1 MTDPY
6 EIWRRRLWVWLPAAL
21 FFLAN
26 ASAWT
31 VYKLG
36 YAGQVE
42 GVEQSLADRTRQRAT
57 LLAQRREH
65 EALVERVRSN
75 RAQVAEL
82 YENRFST
89 RRHRLT
95 AVTAEIKDLAG
106 KAGLAPSSFTYPE
119 EEIEDYGL
127 VKRSFVFSV
136 EGTYAGLRKFIN
148 LLELSPSFLTVEQVQ
163 LAGSAAEGPEL
174 RISMIVS
181 TLFSSEPSPGGEPAP
196 EAVTP

>member
-6 EIWRRRLWVWLPAAL
+6 EIWRRRLWVWLPAAV

-42 GVEQSLADRTRQRAT
+42 GVEQSLAEKTKERDAR
-57 LLAQRREH
+57 LKERREL
-65 EALVERVRSN
+65 EALVERVRTN

-82 YENRFST
+82 YDKRFST
-89 RRHRLT
+89 RRNRLT
-95 AVTAEIKDLAG
+95 AVTAEIKDLAA

-119 EEIEDYGL
+119 EQIEDYGL

-136 EGTYAGLRKFIN
+136 EGTYGALRKFIN
-148 LLELSPSFLTVEQVQ
+148 LLELSPSFLTVEQVR
-163 LAGSAAEGPEL
+163 LAGSPEEGPEL
-174 RISMIVS
+174 RISMVVS
-181 TLFSSEPSPGGEPAP
+181 TLFSREPALGEPGT
-196 EAVTP
+196 EGRSL

>member
-42 GVEQSLADRTRQRAT
+42 GVEQSLADRTRQRET

-65 EALVERVRSN
+65 EALVERVRTN
-75 RAQVAEL
+75 RAQVVEL
-82 YENRFST
+82 YDERFST

-106 KAGLAPSSFTYPE
+106 KAGLAPSSFAYPE

-136 EGTYAGLRKFIN
+136 EGTYVELRKFIN

-163 LAGSAAEGPEL
+163 LAGTAEGPEL

-181 TLFSSEPSPGGEPAP
+181 TLFSSEASPGGEPAQ
-196 EAVTP
+196 EAAAQ